1 MKTIG
6 LIGGL
11 GPEATKDYYSE
22 IISRFRELNPGTEFF
37 HPEMVIYSVNMK
49 VFADNLWNGRYDEA
63 ADYLAACIEKIRKA
77 GADFAAISANTPHY
91 LFGEIQNK
99 SSLPL
104 ISIVE
109 TARSEAEKQGLK
121 KTGLIGTKFTMK
133 ASFYSDSFSRS
144 GIKVVVPEESDIEII
159 NKKLFEELEVGI
171 FRDET
176 RNQLLDIVGKM
187 ITHDGIDSLILG
199 CTEFPIL
206 FKEESYLGIPFLN
219 TTRIHVRRI
228 VDTCLEN

>member
-22 IISRFRELNPGTEFF
+22 IIRRFRELNPGAELF
-37 HPEMVIYSVNMK
+37 HPEIVIYSVNMK
-49 VFADNLWNGRYDEA
+49 IFADSLWKGRYHEA
-63 ADYLAACIEKIRKA
+63 ADYLAGCIEKLKKA
-77 GADFAAISANTPHY
+77 GAGFAAISANTPHY
-91 LFGEIQNK
+91 LFGEIQSK

-121 KTGLIGTKFTMK
+121 KTGLIGTKFTMH
-133 ASFYSDSFSRS
+133 ASFYSDSFAGS
-144 GIKVVVPEESDIEII
+144 GIKVVVPEEPDIEVI
-159 NKKLFEELEVGI
+159 NKKLFDELEVGI

-176 RNQLLDIVGKM
+176 RDRLLEIVRKM
-187 ITHDGIDSLILG
+187 IAHDGIDSVILG

-219 TTRIHVRRI
+219 TTRIHVKKI
-228 VDTCLEN
+228 VNTCLEN